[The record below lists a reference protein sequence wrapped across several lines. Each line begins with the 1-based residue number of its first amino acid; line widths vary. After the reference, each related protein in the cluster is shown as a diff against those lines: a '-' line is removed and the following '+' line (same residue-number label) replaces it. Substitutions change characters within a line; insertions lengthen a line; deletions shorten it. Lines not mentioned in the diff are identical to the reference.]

1 MVRFGSCVITKE
13 SRIPR
18 KFEKKQEF
26 KSKVFNQ
33 FKFQPLYGQATFKG
47 DGGTSAPTVYNSLCL
62 IIKNS
67 IDDTKRSS
75 NRLKKSH
82 NKCTSPRTEVPS
94 VIVRPLSSS
103 TLSISFRFFVIK
115 IDFNFRYEVSLNH
128 FQLFAAY

>member
-1 MVRFGSCVITKE
+1 MEVASSQKNL
-13 SRIPR
+13 
-18 KFEKKQEF
+18 EF
-26 KSKVFNQ
+26 RENLKRSKNSNPKSSINLNSNLCTVK
-33 FKFQPLYGQATFKG
+33 LHLKG
-47 DGGTSAPTVYNSLCL
+47 MGGTSAPTVYNSLCL

-82 NKCTSPRTEVPS
+82 NKCTSPRTEVSS
-94 VIVRPLSSS
+94 VIVQPLSSS
-103 TLSISFRFFVIK
+103 TLSLSFRFFVIK